1 MVLLESSYINGQ
13 IKDFSGK
20 GTHQDIILSY
30 LSVVAKKKSNA
41 VLRAELIKI
50 NFEVTSS
57 WKNL

>member
-1 MVLLESSYINGQ
+1 MAKLE
-13 IKDFSGK
+13 
-20 GTHQDIILSY
+20 ILVAKELTRIYDSVIFVDSRQ
-30 LSVVAKKKSNA
+30 LAVVAKKKSNA